1 MLKSKICLDN
11 CKACF
16 TFVASNFTIM
26 RDYKKHLTL
35 LPHKWQNVGF
45 VMLAIVAVCFVP
57 FICLRD
63 QYESQFWYLC
73 LYFAGDITL
82 SISLFLV
89 CFSQE
94 KYEDEYI
101 ASARYRALTIVA
113 YTFIVGWAIA
123 SMIKGG
129 PTLGRGVISSI
140 GQMVGEED
148 YYRDLMTMANT
159 PAVLRGIFLIAAYIS
174 NLAILQLFYILLLK
188 IIVRTG
194 KGIGFESILLPYIY
208 KKTGWWILIISAIL
222 IPAVLYFIG
231 HVLPDNMGNVME
243 RSADRQAYIRLY
255 VTVCRIMAPI
265 PYVGILFICLSK
277 EKQEDEFIQHIRVRI
292 LAFFVIYY
300 LVAMFLRKHTDFSI
314 PTLIAMK
321 TQGTGLRGI
330 AFTTYSVML
339 RIGGLLGRLTWV
351 PLVSVVYALVLKKVL
366 SKNSTE
372 SSNEE

>member
-1 MLKSKICLDN
+1 
-11 CKACF
+11 
-16 TFVASNFTIM
+16 M

-35 LPHKWQNVGF
+35 LPHKWQIVGF
-45 VMLAIVAVCFVP
+45 VVLAIVAVCFVP
-57 FICLRD
+57 YICLRN
-63 QYESQFWYLC
+63 QNENQFWYLC
-73 LYFAGDITL
+73 LYVAGDTVL
-82 SISLFLV
+82 SISLFLI

-129 PTLGRGVISSI
+129 PELGRSVISSI
-140 GQMVGEED
+140 GEMVGED
-148 YYRDLMTMANT
+148 VYYKNLMSMSDT
-159 PAVLRGIFLIAAYIS
+159 PAVLRGIFLIAAYAS
-174 NLAILQLFYILLLK
+174 NLVFLQLFYILLLK

-194 KGIGFESILLPYIY
+194 KGIGFKSILLPYSY
-208 KKTGWWILIISAIL
+208 KKTGWWILIISVIL

-231 HVLPDNMGNVME
+231 HVLPDNMGDVMG
-243 RSADRQAYIRLY
+243 RSADRQAFIRLY
-255 VTVCRIMAPI
+255 VTICRIIVPI
-265 PYVGILFICLSK
+265 PYIGILLICLSK

-292 LAFFVIYY
+292 MAFFVIYY
-300 LVAMFLRKHTDFSI
+300 LIAMFLRKHTDFYI

-321 TQGTGLRGI
+321 TQGSGLRGI
-330 AFTTYSVML
+330 AFTTYTVML

-351 PLVSVVYALVLKKVL
+351 PLVSVVYALVLRKVL
-366 SKNSTE
+366 SKNLIE

>member
-1 MLKSKICLDN
+1 MK
-11 CKACF
+11 
-16 TFVASNFTIM
+16 
-26 RDYKKHLTL
+26 DYKKHLTL
-35 LPHKWQNVGF
+35 LPHKWQIVGF
-45 VMLAIVAVCFVP
+45 VMAAIVAIGFVP

-63 QYESQFWYLC
+63 QYDGQFWYMC
-73 LYFAGDITL
+73 LYVTGDITL

-101 ASARYRALTIVA
+101 TSARYRALTIVA
-113 YTFIVGWAIA
+113 YTFIVGWAIS

-129 PTLGRGVISSI
+129 PALGRGVISSI
-140 GQMVGEED
+140 GEMVGEEE
-148 YYRDLMTMANT
+148 YYRNLMTMANT

-174 NLAILQLFYILLLK
+174 NLIVLQLFYILFLK

-194 KGIGFESILLPYIY
+194 KGTTGFESLLLPYSY
-208 KKTGWWILIISAIL
+208 KKTGWWILIISVIL
-222 IPAVLYFIG
+222 IPAILFYIG
-231 HVLPDNMGNVME
+231 HVLPDNMGNVMG
-243 RSADRQAYIRLY
+243 RSADRQAFIRLY
-255 VTVCRIMAPI
+255 VTVCRIIAPI
-265 PYVGILFICLSK
+265 PYVGILLVCLSK
-277 EKQEDEFIQHIRVRI
+277 EKQEDEFIRHIRIRI

-300 LVAMFLRKHTDFSI
+300 LIAMFIRKHTDFSI

-351 PLVSVVYALVLKKVL
+351 PLVSVVYALVLKRVL
-366 SKNSTE
+366 SKNLTE